1 MIRTHNPKLFRPC
14 LDVEKTLNS
23 FLHFHFLHIFIL
35 IPKKLRKQNTTEKLQ
50 HQTIEPNESEKINSF
65 RNPWIRRRIRTSFGN
80 AEPEF
85 ENDPTEIAPETRFVR
100 AVYGDHARVA
110 LLLPALDEDH
120 VVVRYSHAVRRQ
132 IPIKWTEY
140 SDVEGMWV
148 RGLGGNIPV
157 RMRVRIRN
165 LPSSSSSTS
174 SFGALAQY
182 QEFPIV
188 GWERS

>member
-35 IPKKLRKQNTTEKLQ
+35 IQKKLRKQNSTEKLQ

-65 RNPWIRRRIRTSFGN
+65 RNPRIRRRIRTSFGN

-120 VVVRYSHAVRRQ
+120 VVVRYSHAGRRQ
-132 IPIKWTEY
+132 IPIK
-140 SDVEGMWV
+140 
-148 RGLGGNIPV
+148 
-157 RMRVRIRN
+157 
-165 LPSSSSSTS
+165 
-174 SFGALAQY
+174 
-182 QEFPIV
+182 
-188 GWERS
+188 